1 MLIITILQRRVI
13 LVKFKVCQK
22 EITYMDEY
30 KFETS
35 KGTLVST
42 VIKENQTIV

>member
-22 EITYMDEY
+22 EITYMDEQ
-30 KFETS
+30 KFETL
-35 KGTLVST
+35 KGTLVHT
-42 VIKENQTIV
+42 ITKENQTIV